1 MKLFCRN
8 PRYIA
13 KPAEKTITSVIQD
26 MVNNK
31 RQQLRH
37 IVSAPVRLSHTV
49 FGEITAVTGDISNTG
64 VFVSLKDKPVLPK
77 GAHIK
82 LQFLSSV
89 YPDVSF
95 NTRVVRVTDEGFGLV
110 FVDYEFGGERY
121 PMSNLKTIWRQEA

>member
-1 MKLFCRN
+1 M
-8 PRYIA
+8 
-13 KPAEKTITSVIQD
+13 TD
-26 MVNNK
+26 K
-31 RQQLRH
+31 RKQLRQL
-37 IVSAPVRLSHTV
+37 VSAPVKLSHSV
-49 FGEITAVTGDISNTG
+49 FGEIKAVTGDISNTG
-64 VFVSLKDKPVLPK
+64 VFVKINDKPTLPK

-121 PMSNLKTIWRQEA
+121 AMKNLKHIWNKEA